1 MATLQVRII
10 GPHKH
15 AGRDVPI
22 GEVIEL
28 PEQLARLTCSVFKT
42 GEPVDWPERPK
53 KASKKRAAK
62 DS

>member
-1 MATLQVRII
+1 MDTLKVKVT
-10 GPHKH
+10 GPHTH
-15 AGRDVPI
+15 EGREIPV

-28 PEQLARLTCSVFKT
+28 PAKIARIMCSVWKT
-42 GEPVDWPERPK
+42 GELVEEPK